1 MYQIKSFYNRILQ
14 RSGSQ
19 NANNCLK
26 HMGWRCDFTWDRG
39 FRSGWPSSVWSQPPS
54 SSPSPWPLLSARH
67 FAGTR
72 SCSIFCWIHFTFF
85 TLICV
90 TRNWWKR
97 KMEKRVNQ
105 GFHKKIRNF
114 GLNNFHLAS
123 STMYSLSTRVS
134 MGSAASHLCPNLMML
149 LYSLN
154 TSLLV
159 PAMICWLFKDKLHC
173 FFAYFFTTQSASIT
187 ALSIICSTR
196 SGSWK
201 VFCCPNKFEAILKSI
216 LMSKLFLS
224 NPEKVFSFCPNILK
238 LFTSSSQ
245 CCSYSFLTDL
255 L

>member
-26 HMGWRCDFTWDRG
+26 HMGWRCDFTWDMG

-90 TRNWWKR
+90 KRNWWKR

-159 PAMICWLFKDKLHC
+159 PAMILKTSFTAFWHISSQPSLHPSLP
-173 FFAYFFTTQSASIT
+173 FPLSAQHVRDPEKYFVVQIS
-187 ALSIICSTR
+187 LKQ
-196 SGSWK
+196 SWK
-201 VFCCPNKFEAILKSI
+201 VFWCPNYF
-216 LMSKLFLS
+216 
-224 NPEKVFSFCPNILK
+224 
-238 LFTSSSQ
+238 
-245 CCSYSFLTDL
+245 
-255 L
+255 